1 VRRLTEDD
9 WSVLRDIRLRSVTE
23 DRPVSASVEREQRFA
38 ETHWRMRARGSAWLV
53 VEDEGRAVGVA
64 SLMAEPGAPADE
76 RHVLGLWVAP
86 EARGTDAGEL
96 LLAAAVGEAWAE
108 GAARVTTW
116 RAEDDDAAAA
126 WLRAAGFAPT
136 DVRVPM
142 PRDPGRI
149 DERWVRERDAAS

>member
-1 VRRLTEDD
+1 MTSTTR
-9 WSVLRDIRLRSVTE
+9 
-23 DRPVSASVEREQRFA
+23 
-38 ETHWRMRARGSAWLV
+38 
-53 VEDEGRAVGVA
+53 
-64 SLMAEPGAPADE
+64 
-76 RHVLGLWVAP
+76 
-86 EARGTDAGEL
+86 
-96 LLAAAVGEAWAE
+96 
-108 GAARVTTW
+108 RVTTW